1 MEKLTEHEM
10 TTKPLKTLRAYEENP
25 FLQAIEPSMKRR
37 TEILYDGKQAV
48 IHRDTGEVQED
59 RLAIAR
65 IKWVESEQF
74 VKVYTANMAVFFDLN
89 KPAQRVCEFMVDTIS
104 NPQFI
109 GRDQIPL
116 YYQSYVKFCEQ
127 GDKKGSN
134 KQSFNTGMR
143 ELATKALIAKSAMR
157 DHWFINPAVIFNG
170 DRARF
175 ITEVRKKRKSQ
186 ADLAEKAGQLRL
198 GGID

>member
-1 MEKLTEHEM
+1 MILKESGTEVSDQ
-10 TTKPLKTLRAYEENP
+10 LKVRGLKQYEENP
-25 FLQAIEPSMKRR
+25 FVQAIGPSMKRR

-59 RLAIAR
+59 QLAIAR

-89 KPAQRVCEFMVDTIS
+89 KPAQRVCEFLVDTIS

-116 YYQSYVKFCEQ
+116 YYQSYVKFCEKTQ
-127 GDKKGSN
+127 KSSGHSAPT
-134 KQSFNTGMR
+134 FNRGIR

-157 DHWFINPAVIFNG
+157 DHWFIN
-170 DRARF
+170 
-175 ITEVRKKRKSQ
+175 
-186 ADLAEKAGQLRL
+186 KAG
-198 GGID
+198 

>member
-1 MEKLTEHEM
+1 MEKLTEQAM
-10 TTKPLKTLRAYEENP
+10 ATQPLKTLTAYEENP
-25 FLQAIEPSMKRR
+25 FLQAIEPAMKRR

-59 RLAIAR
+59 QLAIAR

-104 NPQFI
+104 NPQFM

-186 ADLAEKAGQLRL
+186 AEIAEEAGQLRL